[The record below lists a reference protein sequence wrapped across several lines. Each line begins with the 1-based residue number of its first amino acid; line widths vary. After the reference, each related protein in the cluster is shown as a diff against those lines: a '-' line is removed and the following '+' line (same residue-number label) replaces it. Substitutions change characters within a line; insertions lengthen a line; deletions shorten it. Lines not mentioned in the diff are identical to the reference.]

1 MYGSNLILLPFFAA
15 GAVDTCYKYSD
26 QVICR
31 NTVSPCN
38 CLSPCC
44 ATTHHGGQQ
53 LHRCFRCQSGGMFWH
68 AGHCHNRQRQQI
80 HLCCVE
86 TSTCTQARAHESPM
100 PTTLR
105 AMGWWSACTGRS
117 KTPCVHLVQAQPDTP
132 IYPGSCWGYGKRLRR
147 ILLSHQQSW

>member
-1 MYGSNLILLPFFAA
+1 MLTWRCTVSNLILLSFFAA

-26 QVICR
+26 PVICR

-44 ATTHHGGQQ
+44 ATTQQGGQH
-53 LHRCFRCQSGGMFWH
+53 LHRGFHCQSGGMFWR
-68 AGHCHNRQRQQI
+68 AGHFHNRQGHLI
-80 HLCCVE
+80 HLCCVDFYLHP
-86 TSTCTQARAHESPM
+86 STCSPM

-105 AMGWWSACTGRS
+105 AMGWWSAFTGRS
-117 KTPCVHLVQAQPDTP
+117 LVLAQPDTP
-132 IYPGSCWGYGKRLRR
+132 IYPWSCWSYVKRLRR